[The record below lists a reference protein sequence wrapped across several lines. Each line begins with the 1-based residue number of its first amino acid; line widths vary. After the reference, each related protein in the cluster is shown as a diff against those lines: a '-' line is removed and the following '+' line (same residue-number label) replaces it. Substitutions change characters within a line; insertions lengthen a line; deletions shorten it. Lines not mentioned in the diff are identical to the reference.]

1 MDRSE
6 NRASARDSQKH
17 AIELPQDGVLHRIG
31 A

>member
-6 NRASARDSQKH
+6 NRASERDSQNC
-17 AIELPQDGVLHRIG
+17 AIELPQDVALHRIG